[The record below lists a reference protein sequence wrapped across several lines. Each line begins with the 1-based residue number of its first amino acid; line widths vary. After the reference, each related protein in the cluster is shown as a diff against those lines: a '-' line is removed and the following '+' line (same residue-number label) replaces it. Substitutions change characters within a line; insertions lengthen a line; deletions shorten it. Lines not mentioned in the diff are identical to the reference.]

1 MMRGFLDTYAS
12 SSALPMRVVQVRER
26 IWFDDARTGALLVL
40 GNYRQVVEVALYEPP
55 FFESPVLG
63 NSAFSTCLP
72 QVGDCLIPRLT
83 PSISSSN
90 PWPTL
95 WEWQT
100 CAPETA
106 GVAAIPRSWAVH
118 SGDLVRLV
126 HQVASIA
133 HPSLRGLVNAL
144 LGNPPVAWAYLQ
156 MPASL
161 NHHHNEPGGLLR
173 HSLEVVDHLMGL
185 WPGNAP
191 ALERDLLITAGLLHD
206 IGKTR
211 VYRGTDGYTD
221 LGQVLHHDDLT
232 LEILGPYLGNID
244 PTLAN
249 TLRHLL
255 CRSDKASQYPRSA
268 LKAALQQADAL
279 SAEQYYQ
286 QQAFEGLP
294 SYRYRGRD
302 LQGQSWYRLAPQRK
316 G

>member
-1 MMRGFLDTYAS
+1 MKMLFSIAS
-12 SSALPMRVVQVRER
+12 RPLLPMRVVEVHER
-26 IWFDDARTGALLVL
+26 IWFEDGRTGALLVL
-40 GNYRQVVEVALYEPP
+40 GNYQHLVEVALYEPP
-55 FFESPVLG
+55 FFESPITSV
-63 NSAFSTCLP
+63 NEQVCPLP
-72 QVGDCLIPRLT
+72 KVGDCLLPRLT
-83 PSISSSN
+83 PSTSAAN

-95 WEWQT
+95 REWT
-100 CAPETA
+100 PLSPEKA
-106 GVAAIPRSWAVH
+106 GVPALPRSWAIH
-118 SGDLVRLV
+118 PGDLVQLV
-126 HQVASIA
+126 HQVASIR
-133 HPSLRGLVNAL
+133 HPSLQGLMHAL
-144 LGNPPVAWAYLQ
+144 LGNAQRAWAYLRA
-156 MPASL
+156 PASL

-206 IGKTR
+206 IGKTW
-211 VYRGTDGYTD
+211 VYRRTEGYTD
-221 LGQVLHHDDLT
+221 LGQVLHHDALT

-255 CRSDKASQYPRSA
+255 CRSERASHYPRSA

-279 SAEQYYQ
+279 SAEHYCQR
-286 QQAFEGLP
+286 QAFEGLP

-302 LQGQSWYRLAPQRK
+302 GQGQSWYRLVPQRK

>member
-1 MMRGFLDTYAS
+1 MKQLFSTVSRPF
-12 SSALPMRVVQVRER
+12 LPMRVVQVRER

-40 GNYRQVVEVALYEPP
+40 GNYQQLEKVALYEPP
-55 FFESPVLG
+55 FFESPITSV
-63 NSAFSTCLP
+63 NEPVCPLP
-72 QVGDCLIPRLT
+72 KVGDCLLPRLT
-83 PSISSSN
+83 PSTSAAN

-95 WEWQT
+95 REWQL
-100 CAPETA
+100 CSPAMA
-106 GVAAIPRSWAVH
+106 GVTAIPRNWAIH
-118 SGDLVRLV
+118 PGDLVRLV
-126 HQVASIA
+126 HQVASIR
-133 HPSLRGLVNAL
+133 HPSLQGLMNAL
-144 LGNPPVAWAYLQ
+144 LGDGQRAWAYLQ

-173 HSLEVVDHLMGL
+173 HSLEVVDYLMGL
-185 WPGNAP
+185 WPMNSP

-206 IGKTR
+206 IGKIL
-211 VYRGTDGYTD
+211 VYRGTQGYTD
-221 LGQVLHHDDLT
+221 LGQVLHHDALT

-244 PTLAN
+244 STLAN

-255 CRSDKASQYPRSA
+255 CRSDRASHYPRSA

-279 SAEQYYQ
+279 SAEQHYQ

-302 LQGQSWYRLAPQRK
+302 LRGQSWYRLAPQRK